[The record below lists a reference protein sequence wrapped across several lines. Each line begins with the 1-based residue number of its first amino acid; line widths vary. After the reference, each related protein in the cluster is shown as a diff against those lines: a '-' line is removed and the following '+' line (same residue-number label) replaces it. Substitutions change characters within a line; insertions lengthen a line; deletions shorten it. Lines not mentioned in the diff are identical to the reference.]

1 MPHIIVEYS
10 ANLEGQL
17 NIAVLLEKIHRSVLE
32 SGVFKLGAVRTR
44 GERRDTYVIADG
56 DPNNAFIHVELKIA
70 PGRDA
75 ATRRSV
81 AQAVLDTIAAETKE
95 VFAHSGLGISVDV
108 NEIDRTASLRLNNLH
123 ERLSTKGPPPKRAAS

>member
-10 ANLEGQL
+10 ANLEGRL
-17 NIAVLLEKIHRSVLE
+17 NVHILLEKVHRAVVE

-44 GERRDTYVIADG
+44 AERRDAYVIADG

-75 ATRRSV
+75 ATRTSV
-81 AQAVLDTIAAETKE
+81 AQAVLDTIATETKD

-123 ERLSTKGPPPKRAAS
+123 ERVSANGPHKRAAS